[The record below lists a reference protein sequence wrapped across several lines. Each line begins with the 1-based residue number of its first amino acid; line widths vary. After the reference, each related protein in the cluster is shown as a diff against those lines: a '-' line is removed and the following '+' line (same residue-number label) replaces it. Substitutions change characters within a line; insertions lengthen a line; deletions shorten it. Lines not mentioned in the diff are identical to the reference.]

1 MKKSV
6 LSTGKT
12 TVFVYDASGKLVAEY
27 STNISATPRI
37 QYQTLDNLGTPR
49 INTDQLGAVVARTDY
64 TPYGEEI
71 IGLGGRTAAD
81 HYTADDVRQGF
92 TGYIND
98 TETDLDFAQARM
110 YANILGRFSSTDP
123 ILMEPSR
130 PLDPQRINLYGY
142 VRNNPLVLVDPTGQI
157 IDDSSLDD
165 NEDYQKW
172 KAAFLATKKGK
183 KLWDK
188 YNNDRNFKLVVNMDP
203 KKRNGAL
210 THDFKFA
217 DGKLIGATISLG
229 PEIDHRSAAAMRDE
243 KQYPLQRALGE
254 ERVDSEILGAGVIA
268 HEFGHVEDANER
280 PNVWRAYQDAMETLK
295 ARGPVSSEYQEKL
308 KIVYKEAGVSSID
321 EFAVQT
327 DNRAERTSVPVIQQ
341 SLGSKIDKHPGIQK
355 AIRYLEDKND

>member
-1 MKKSV
+1 MDG
-6 LSTGKT
+6 LGET
-12 TVFVYDASGKLVAEY
+12 TVFAHDASGKLVAEY
-27 STNISATPRI
+27 STNVVSVQDAKVRYLTA
-37 QYQTLDNLGTPR
+37 DHLGSPR
-49 INTDQLGAVVARTDY
+49 INTDANGAVIARHDY
-64 TPYGEEI
+64 HPFGEEI
-71 IGLGGRTAAD
+71 FTAQRTTGLNYSAD
-81 HYTADDVRQGF
+81 SVRKQF
-92 TGYIND
+92 TGYERD
-98 TETDLDFAQARM
+98 TETDLDFAQARL
-110 YANILGRFSSTDP
+110 YANKLGRFSSTDP

-183 KLWDK
+183 KLWEK

-203 KKRNGAL
+203 KKGNGEL

-229 PEIDHRSAAAMRDE
+229 SKIDDRSAAAMRDE

-295 ARGPVSSEYQEKL
+295 ARGPVSSEYKEKL

-341 SLGSKIDKHPGIQK
+341 SLGSKIDKPRNSESNKIFGGQ
-355 AIRYLEDKND
+355 E